1 MFFCSEIKPDANLE
15 FCHSSPLAF
24 IRLAHLVNGWIDPTC
39 PAISSGLLLKPVGGK
54 EFYKSFK
61 NTFFTLPANTR
72 KSGRKEQNSDL
83 TKAT

>member
-39 PAISSGLLLKPVGGK
+39 PAISSGLQLKPVGGK

-61 NTFFTLPANTR
+61 DLSLPYQRTQENLEEKNKIQT
-72 KSGRKEQNSDL
+72 
-83 TKAT
+83 